1 MNLVFKKYFWAVKLA
16 GIALLA
22 LLVAGGINDWVGSR
36 MFAVPTAPGL
46 AGSDQPTSD
55 EVPAWGRVAASE
67 DATTALRNRHVFD
80 LDPDVAVEEVPEE
93 PKVDEP
99 TSEEP
104 KGDDA
109 LEDST
114 LAIDLIGTLVAP
126 EQTSSMATLQ
136 IEGENKIG
144 WVGSEFLDGKAKIVK
159 IAPRHIVIQEEAR
172 FTVVRLWSEKGKGVA
187 QGGRPGMSPAGRP
200 DLKRPMAPR
209 TPPPMVASR
218 APNDRNARADR
229 IRTGI
234 KKTGAYDFQVDRSM
248 INEELKDLGKLQ
260 SEARVV
266 PNYQNQKYD
275 GFKLVGVRPG
285 SLYRALGI
293 RSGDVIKS
301 VNGTAI
307 DSPTKALELFEQL
320 KSSSDIKVDIER
332 RGQPKT
338 LSFNIQ

>member
-1 MNLVFKKYFWAVKLA
+1 MNLVFKKYFWAVKLV

-22 LLVAGGINDWVGSR
+22 LLVAGGVNDWIGSK

-46 AGSDQPTSD
+46 GTAEPANAGET
-55 EVPAWGRVAASE
+55 PAWGRVAAAE
-67 DATTALRNRHVFD
+67 DATAELRSRHVFD
-80 LDPDVAVEEVPEE
+80 LDPDDLAEAP
-93 PKVDEP
+93 VDEP
-99 TSEEP
+99 TDEPKTEEP
-104 KGDDA
+104 PKAEGE
-109 LEDST
+109 LEEST
-114 LAIDLIGTLVAP
+114 LAIDLIGTMVAP

-136 IEGENKIG
+136 VEGENKLG

-159 IAPRHIVIQEEAR
+159 IAQRHIVIQEDTKL
-172 FTVVRLWSEKGKGVA
+172 TVVRLWDDKGKQA
-187 QGGRPGMSPAGRP
+187 AARPGVTPAGRP

-209 TPPPMVASR
+209 TATPVASNT
-218 APNDRNARADR
+218 PNPSDRNARADR
-229 IRTGI
+229 IRNGI
-234 KKTGAYDFQVDRSM
+234 KKTGAYDFQVERGM

-338 LSFNIQ
+338 LSYNIQ

>member
-1 MNLVFKKYFWAVKLA
+1 MNVVFKKYYWAVKLV

-22 LLVAGGINDWVGSR
+22 LLMAGGINDWVGSK

-46 AGSDQPTSD
+46 GEADHQGG
-55 EVPAWGRVAASE
+55 EEALAFGRVAATE
-67 DATTALRNRHVFD
+67 DATAVLRSRHVFD
-80 LDPDVAVEEVPEE
+80 LDPDVEVEAADPEPPKEEVAVEGPKADDTLEE
-93 PKVDEP
+93 
-99 TSEEP
+99 S
-104 KGDDA
+104 
-109 LEDST
+109 S
-114 LAIDLIGTLVAP
+114 LAIDLIGTLVAA

-136 IEGENKIG
+136 IEGENKLG

-159 IAPRHIVIQEEAR
+159 IAPRHIVIKEESR
-172 FTVVRLWSEKGKGVA
+172 YTVVKLWSEKGKGVA
-187 QGGRPGMSPAGRP
+187 MPGRPGMMPNGQP
-200 DLKRPMAPR
+200 DLKRPMAR
-209 TPPPMVASR
+209 TPPPMVSSR
-218 APNDRNARADR
+218 VPPSDRNARADA
-229 IRTGI
+229 IRNGI
-234 KKTGAYDFQVDRSM
+234 KKTGAYDFQVDRAM
-248 INEELKDLGKLQ
+248 INDELKDLGKLQ

-266 PNYQNQKYD
+266 PNYENQKYD

-320 KSSSDIKVDIER
+320 KSSSDIKVEIDR

-338 LSFNIQ
+338 LSYTIQ